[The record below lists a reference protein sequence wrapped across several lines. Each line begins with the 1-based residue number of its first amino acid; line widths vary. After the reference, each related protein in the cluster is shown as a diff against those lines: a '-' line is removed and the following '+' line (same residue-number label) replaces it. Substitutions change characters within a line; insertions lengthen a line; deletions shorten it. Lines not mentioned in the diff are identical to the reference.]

1 MRQGP
6 MTSARGN
13 SKTIRFGTFE
23 LDLSAEELRK
33 HGVKVRLQE
42 QPLRVLQIL
51 LESPG
56 RLVSREELRTAI
68 WPSNSYVDFDQGL
81 NRAINKLREAL
92 GDSAD
97 NPRFI
102 ETLARRGYRF
112 LSTVAADATGI
123 RSLLVLPLENLP
135 NEPEQEYFSEGLTE
149 ALTTSLAKISALQVI
164 SRTTATVYKRS
175 LKPVP
180 VIARELGIDAVV
192 EGSVLRSEG
201 QVRISVQLV
210 RASTDTHVWAE
221 SYERDMRNILALQS
235 EVANAIAKEI
245 QVRLTPGEQAQL
257 GHTPIVDPDAYD
269 AYLRGRY
276 YSDKRTPATI
286 AQAID
291 SFEEAL
297 GRDPG
302 LAVARAGLADAFGA
316 LGWWSYVP
324 PANGLAKAKALA
336 LRTLETAPNLAE
348 AHSALAW
355 ALKYYDYDFVAAE
368 REFRRAI
375 ELDPNYSVP
384 RYRLAMT
391 LAHLGRFEEAI
402 AEGARAVRL
411 DPLAYTVHGAMCWV
425 YMFARRH
432 HEHLVHGKRA
442 VELHPEAPHMRW
454 ALGAG
459 YLEAGD
465 FEAAIAQMRA
475 GAQLADAPLF
485 RALLAETY
493 AVTGRRDEAQTILQH
508 LQARSGEE
516 YLTPYMFARIHTAL
530 GDRDE
535 AFRWLNIA
543 YQERAPWMVLLK
555 RDPRMDSLRA
565 DSRYET
571 LLRLMNFPS

>member
-1 MRQGP
+1 
-6 MTSARGN
+6 MTSARED
-13 SKTIRFGTFE
+13 SRTIRFGAFE
-23 LDLSAEELRK
+23 LDLAAGELRNK
-33 HGVKVRLQE
+33 GVRVRLQE
-42 QPLRVLQIL
+42 QPFRILQML
-51 LESPG
+51 VESPG
-56 RLVSREELRTAI
+56 RLVSREDLQTAI

-97 NPRFI
+97 RPRFI

-112 LSTVAADATGI
+112 LGTVAADATQI

-135 NEPEQEYFSEGLTE
+135 NEPDQEYFAEGLTG
-149 ALTTSLAKISALQVI
+149 ALTTRLAKISALQVI
-164 SRTTATVYKRS
+164 SRTTATAYKRS
-175 LKPVP
+175 LKPLP
-180 VIARELGIDAVV
+180 EIARELGIEGVV

-201 QVRISVQLV
+201 RVRISVQLV
-210 RASTDTHVWAE
+210 RASTDTQIWAE
-221 SYERDMRNILALQS
+221 SYERDMRNILALQA
-235 EVANAIAKEI
+235 EVAHAIAKEI

-257 GHTPIVDPDAYD
+257 AHTPIVDPDAYD
-269 AYLRGRY
+269 AYLRGLY
-276 YSDKRTPATI
+276 YSDKRTPETI
-286 AQAID
+286 VQAIN

-297 GRDPG
+297 ARDPG
-302 LAVARAGLADAFGA
+302 LALARAGLADAFGA
-316 LGWWSYVP
+316 LGWWGYVP
-324 PANGLAKAKALA
+324 PGKGLAKAKALA
-336 LRTLETAPNLAE
+336 LRTLQTAPNLAE

-355 ALKYYDYDFVAAE
+355 ALKYYDYDFQGAE
-368 REFRRAI
+368 WEFRRAI

-432 HEHLVHGKRA
+432 DEHLAHGKRA
-442 VELHPEAPHMRW
+442 VDLHPEAPHMRW

-465 FEAAIAQMRA
+465 FEAAIAQMRL
-475 GAQLADAPLF
+475 GAQLTDAPLF
-485 RALLAETY
+485 RALLAETC
-493 AVTGRRDEAQTILQH
+493 AVTGRRDEAQMILQH
-508 LQARSGEE
+508 LQARAGEE

-535 AFRWLNIA
+535 AFRWLNTA

-565 DSRYET
+565 DPRYES